1 MGCDWS
7 VKCLNVSL
15 AESHTWKVLSG
26 GALLGS
32 CAPEAEELVVVL
44 TSLLSPV
51 NQSLTPRGP
60 YSSDCLR
67 ISSWCF
73 LWFSA

>member
-1 MGCDWS
+1 MGSW
-7 VKCLNVSL
+7 
-15 AESHTWKVLSG
+15 
-26 GALLGS
+26 
-32 CAPEAEELVVVL
+32 APEAEELVVVVVF

-73 LWFSA
+73 F